1 MSPRKSWS
9 FSIVSGWI
17 ATTELSSLVASS
29 TTSRFGDFFLSK
41 IAVLKSLF
49 VPLLHTH
56 KNTFF
61 FHKIPKKKIENLTNR
76 KDLEKGYLRIGRFSF
91 VSHDFA
97 EIEEFWFVCVIFIRE
112 KKSAEVTA
120 NWENE
125 ELYKEEYRYFLLSKK
140 SVFLFI
146 FIL

>member
-1 MSPRKSWS
+1 MNSNNRVIIIGCFIHHKS
-9 FSIVSGWI
+9 IRR
-17 ATTELSSLVASS
+17 LL
-29 TTSRFGDFFLSK
+29 
-41 IAVLKSLF
+41 
-49 VPLLHTH
+49 PLQNRCT
-56 KNTFF
+56 
-61 FHKIPKKKIENLTNR
+61 KIPLCPFTAYTQKHIFFSQNTKKKIENLTNR

-112 KKSAEVTA
+112 KKSAEVAA